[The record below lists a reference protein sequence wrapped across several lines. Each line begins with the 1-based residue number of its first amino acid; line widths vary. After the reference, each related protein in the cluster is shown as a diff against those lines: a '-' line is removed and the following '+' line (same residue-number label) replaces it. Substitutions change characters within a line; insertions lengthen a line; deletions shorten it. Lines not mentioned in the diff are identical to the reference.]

1 MFNRAKQDV
10 INILWFR
17 LDKGILFPIAILYTL
32 GLILVISTSPYI
44 ATRLNLSDY
53 HFKEGG
59 KGKINIPDTEY
70 CPGGGYFISKK
81 SINVLLDNLLKNN
94 TIFEDQSVGYCL
106 NKQQIY
112 PKKIKAKNNFCFW

>member
-53 HFKEGG
+53 HFI
-59 KGKINIPDTEY
+59 INH
-70 CPGGGYFISKK
+70 FIF
-81 SINVLLDNLLKNN
+81 IIVGFFIMLL
-94 TIFEDQSVGYCL
+94 I
-106 NKQQIY
+106 
-112 PKKIKAKNNFCFW
+112 